1 MELIECISG
10 ILKNMNDI
18 KLLTINELSILCR
31 HYCQENEQYN
41 NKKGVLRGLHYQIE
55 PYGQSKLVH
64 VAKGK
69 VLNIALD
76 IRKNSDT
83 FGKYVSFELDDVE
96 KKAMLIPKGYAHGYV
111 TLSDESIFIYQVDQ
125 YFNIEAMRGIA
136 FNDEYL
142 NIDWKI
148 NKEEIFVSEKDA
160 KSPKFS
166 ECEFY
171 KGNYE

>member
-1 MELIECISG
+1 MLDYLSNLNKI
-10 ILKNMNDI
+10 DI
-18 KLLTINELSILCR
+18 KFF
-31 HYCQENEQYN
+31 CQENEQYN

-55 PYGQSKLVH
+55 PYAQSKLVH

-83 FGKYVSFELDDVE
+83 FGKYISFELDDVE

-125 YFNIEAMRGIA
+125 YFNLKAMRGIA

-142 NIDWKI
+142 NIDWQLDKSQITVSIKDSNNDKFNKI
-148 NKEEIFVSEKDA
+148 T
-160 KSPKFS
+160 P
-166 ECEFY
+166 
-171 KGNYE
+171 YEGKYE

>member
-1 MELIECISG
+1 MLDYLNNLNKI
-10 ILKNMNDI
+10 DI
-18 KLLTINELSILCR
+18 KNF
-31 HYCQENEQYN
+31 CQENEQYN

-55 PYGQSKLVH
+55 PYAQSKLVH
-64 VAKGK
+64 VTKGK
-69 VLNIALD
+69 VLNIVLD

-96 KKAMLIPKGYAHGYV
+96 KKVMLIPKGYAHGYV

-136 FNDEYL
+136 FDDEYL
-142 NIDWKI
+142 NIDWKL

-160 KSPKFS
+160 KNLKFS